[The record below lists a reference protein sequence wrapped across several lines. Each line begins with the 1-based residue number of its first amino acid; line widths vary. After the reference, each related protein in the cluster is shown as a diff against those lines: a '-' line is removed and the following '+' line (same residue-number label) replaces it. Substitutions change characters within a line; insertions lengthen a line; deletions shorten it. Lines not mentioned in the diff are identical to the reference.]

1 MKTTLI
7 SRIYRTLQAE
17 DNCKK
22 TNNTKW
28 QIIHSYYLDELEKT
42 YLPHGS
48 GIDSG
53 CTIDREFKENK
64 ITITVP
70 FHLMDENGSYCGW
83 QGFIIFCKPGFDG
96 PELKIVSN
104 AKDKFAIK
112 EYLYDLFYSCL
123 NEEIEFLP
131 YN

>member
-22 TNNTKW
+22 ANNLVW
-28 QIIHSYYLDELEKT
+28 QKNHSYYLDELEKN

-53 CTIDREFKENK
+53 CTITREFKENK
-64 ITITVP
+64 IVINVP
-70 FHLMDENGSYCGW
+70 FHLMDENGYYCGW
-83 QGFIIFCKPGFDG
+83 QDFTVNCKPSFDG
-96 PELKIVSN
+96 PE
-104 AKDKFAIK
+104 IK
-112 EYLYDLFYSCL
+112 NNLFRQR
-123 NEEIEFLP
+123 
-131 YN
+131 